1 MHACPHASIACM
13 AAHAYRARRIAAAP
27 LTASARAIPHP
38 IPPPILWQATCG
50 RHVQH
55 VAARL
60 CAPLCAPVQLP
71 PLTTAVSNVPL
82 VCSYEMTK
90 DELLAKISLVDAIV
104 IRSATKARRG
114 CI

>member
-1 MHACPHASIACM
+1 MHACPHAHIACM
-13 AAHAYRARRIAAAP
+13 AEPASRARWLAAAP
-27 LTASARAIPHP
+27 PAASVRAIPHP
-38 IPPPILWQATCG
+38 IPPPILLQATCG

-55 VAARL
+55 VAARP
-60 CAPLCAPVQLP
+60 CAPQFALAQLP
-71 PLTTAVSNVPL
+71 PLTTARSTVPL
-82 VCSYEMTK
+82 IRSYEMTK